1 MGIVEKSSNAAD
13 VLSRSHMLTARIEM
27 ARQRLRIDVT
37 KELLVRGV
45 VPTEEAVSSIID
57 GLSPDVL
64 AMELAQRT

>member
-13 VLSRSHMLTARIEM
+13 VLSRSHMLAARIEM

-57 GLSPDVL
+57 GLGPDVL